1 MSKRLQVLLPPAD
14 LQRLKRL
21 AQGKG
26 MTVATWVRNAIRRA
40 AQEQPEGDPGR
51 KLAALRAA
59 VRHSFPTADIGAML
73 SEIERGR
80 PRGASV

>member
-14 LQRLKRL
+14 MHRLKRL
-21 AQGKG
+21 AQVKG
-26 MTVATWVRNAIRRA
+26 VTVATWVREAIRKA
-40 AQEQPEGDPGR
+40 SLDQPEDGADR

-59 VRHSFPTADIGAML
+59 VRHSFPTADIGRML

-80 PRGASV
+80 SRGAAS